1 MFCFLDDVSMQVN
14 KSEKTNNNN
23 SSTLIEKELYEEHKL
38 NKMKQSSV
46 STYIDRMNQNEQT
59 NLTYLFAKAVYASN
73 IPFQIVDSPYLKSF
87 FDALRPTFKLPSRK

>member
-14 KSEKTNNNN
+14 KSKKTNNNN
-23 SSTLIEKELYEEHKL
+23 SSSLIEKELYEEHKL

-87 FDALRPTFKLPSRK
+87 F

>member
-23 SSTLIEKELYEEHKL
+23 SSTLIEKELYVEHKL

-59 NLTYLFAKAVYASN
+59 N
-73 IPFQIVDSPYLKSF
+73 
-87 FDALRPTFKLPSRK
+87 